1 MPKTTNFA
9 PETCTLCPR
18 QCRADRA
25 AGRIGFCATAM
36 RMLLLT

>member
-1 MPKTTNFA
+1 MPKTTHFA

-25 AGRIGFCATAM
+25 AGQNR
-36 RMLLLT
+36 LLRGQAVR

>member
-25 AGRIGFCATAM
+25 AGRVGFCGAGGA
-36 RMLLLT
+36 L